1 MLMKGPHLT
10 IVEVMSSTGCF
21 FHPVLTRS
29 SALDDRGN
37 QEKKSPGIVP
47 GFLATCH

>member
-21 FHPVLTRS
+21 FHPVPTRS
-29 SALDDRGN
+29 SALDDPGN

-47 GFLATCH
+47 DFLATCH